1 MAQFQVS
8 SECYPGVQRDSGFFK
23 PGAIME
29 WSATD
34 QKPSMKFIP
43 LDKEAYQLLVKSYGE
58 KDVLAKYG
66 KSFVEQAKPE
76 VVKDTT
82 HEDLKKQSKSTRAAD
97 R

>member
-1 MAQFQVS
+1 MAKFEVS

-23 PGAIME
+23 PGDTMD

-43 LDKEAYQLLVKSYGE
+43 LDKAAYALLVGSYGAKVVE
-58 KDVLAKYG
+58 DKYG
-66 KSFVEQAKPE
+66 KTPVEQSKPE
-76 VVKDTT
+76 VVVDTT
-82 HEDLKKQSKSTRAAD
+82 HADLKKQTKSTRAAD